1 MRLEAALRHSSG
13 PLSWTIE
20 MRSFSLTSWTK
31 TKVERQAESIED
43 ATRINQIGHTKDVQI
58 LKSRSGE
65 RLQVTVDEFI
75 DGCAKLQ
82 GEATALETKVLHLEV
97 WVL

>member
-1 MRLEAALRHSSG
+1 
-13 PLSWTIE
+13 